1 MTKISKN
8 IIAQAESAW
17 LLSLSEE
24 QIVVFNVDQLCA
36 LANNNKIK
44 FLGRHTFTDK
54 SEKKILETIKS
65 YWIDFTNVK
74 LSKNKNA
81 NLKGNI
87 AKKYKAIFNIINQL
101 TLLNKDITQKWM
113 KEIRIGL
120 ENALQDNY
128 VISLDRESFVF
139 SSIVG
144 IVLAVIMAN
153 LSFFQFT
160 GNTLI
165 DITKGMAIFS
175 INLGAILVSLFR
187 GLLEKRKFIQKVMK
201 EIDKGIP

>member
-1 MTKISKN
+1 M
-8 IIAQAESAW
+8 
-17 LLSLSEE
+17 
-24 QIVVFNVDQLCA
+24 
-36 LANNNKIK
+36 
-44 FLGRHTFTDK
+44 
-54 SEKKILETIKS
+54 
-65 YWIDFTNVK
+65 
-74 LSKNKNA
+74 SKNKNA

-101 TLLNKDITQKWM
+101 TLLNNDITQKWM

-120 ENALQDNY
+120 ENVLQDNY
-128 VISLDRESFVF
+128 VILLDRESFVF
-139 SSIVG
+139 SSVVG

-165 DITKGMAIFS
+165 NVSKGMAIFS
-175 INLGAILVSLFR
+175 ISLGVSLVPLFR

>member
-1 MTKISKN
+1 M
-8 IIAQAESAW
+8 
-17 LLSLSEE
+17 
-24 QIVVFNVDQLCA
+24 
-36 LANNNKIK
+36 
-44 FLGRHTFTDK
+44 
-54 SEKKILETIKS
+54 
-65 YWIDFTNVK
+65 
-74 LSKNKNA
+74 SKNKNA

-101 TLLNKDITQKWM
+101 TLLNNDITQKWM

-128 VISLDRESFVF
+128 VILLDRESFVF
-139 SSIVG
+139 SSVVG

-165 DITKGMAIFS
+165 NVSKGMAIFS
-175 INLGAILVSLFR
+175 ISLGVSLVPLFR